1 MDTRTIR
8 IFSQQI
14 IAENN
19 LHNQLRPNPSN
30 MKKFSAF
37 AVIIHCSLLLTAQ
50 NPYYKD
56 AFNLID
62 KWMSGQRDYDRLP
75 GISIAVVKDQDIV
88 WSKGYGYAD
97 VEKKSPMQPQ
107 SICSICSISKLFTS
121 VAVMQLVEQGK
132 IRLDDSIA
140 AVLPSFNLK
149 QQFAESGP
157 ITIRSLL
164 THSSGLP
171 RESDYPYWSAPD
183 FNFPSQNEVNQ
194 KLGSQSTLYPA
205 STYFQYSNL
214 GMTILGELVEHISGI
229 PYEQY
234 VEENILKP
242 LRLADTH
249 PFLPEKLWG
258 DKMATGYNGMHRD
271 GHRDKMPFFK
281 AKGIAPAAGFSSSAE
296 DLARFASWQ
305 FRLLSKGGKEIL
317 RASTL
322 RDMQRVQFLDPDWKT
337 AYGLGFAVQDFN
349 GSTLVGHGGSCPGY
363 LSLLTMDI
371 KEKLAIVVMINAQ
384 GESLPKYADAIY
396 NVLKKAIR
404 PDNKWVN
411 DTASLDAYTG
421 NYDAY
426 AFGSE
431 ILVFKWQGKL
441 AMVNL
446 KSVNPANDMLFLKH
460 VVGDTFR
467 RIRKDDALGEEISF
481 SRDKDGRVN
490 RFWQFSN
497 YHDKIL

>member
-1 MDTRTIR
+1 
-8 IFSQQI
+8 
-14 IAENN
+14 
-19 LHNQLRPNPSN
+19 
-30 MKKFSAF
+30 MKKISAF
-37 AVIIHCSLLLTAQ
+37 VVIMQWSFLLIAQ
-50 NPYYKD
+50 NPYYRD

-62 KWMSGQRDYDRLP
+62 KWMSAQRDYDRLP
-75 GISIAVVKDQDIV
+75 GISISIVKDQDII

-97 VEKKSPMQPQ
+97 VEKKLPMQPQ

-149 QQFAESGP
+149 QQYGESGP

-171 RESDYPYWSAPD
+171 RESDYPYWSPPD
-183 FNFPSQNEVNQ
+183 YNFPSHDQVKEKLGNQ
-194 KLGSQSTLYPA
+194 KTLYPA

-214 GMTILGELVEHISGI
+214 GMSILGEVVEHISGM

-242 LRLADTH
+242 LRLTDTH

-258 DKMATGYNGMHRD
+258 NKMATGYNAIHRD
-271 GHRDKMPFFK
+271 GHRDKMPLFQ
-281 AKGIAPAAGFSSSAE
+281 AKGIAPAAGFSSTTE

-305 FRLLSKGGKEIL
+305 FRLLAKGGKEII

-337 AYGLGFAVQDFN
+337 AYGLGFAVYDFN

-363 LSLLTMDI
+363 LSLLTIDT
-371 KEKLAIVVMINAQ
+371 KEKIAIVIMINAQ
-384 GESLPKYADAIY
+384 GDALSKYMDGIY
-396 NVLKKAIR
+396 NVLKQVTR
-404 PDNKWVN
+404 SDNRWVN
-411 DTASLDAYTG
+411 DTTNLDAYTG

-426 AFGSE
+426 TFGSE
-431 ILVFKWQGKL
+431 TLVFRWLGKL
-441 AMVNL
+441 AIVNL
-446 KSVNPANDMLFLKH
+446 KSANPAGDMFFLKH
-460 VVGDTFR
+460 ITGDTFR
-467 RIRKDDALGEEISF
+467 RIRKDDVLGEEISF
-481 SRDKDGRVN
+481 SRDKDGTVN

-497 YHDKIL
+497 YHDKIP